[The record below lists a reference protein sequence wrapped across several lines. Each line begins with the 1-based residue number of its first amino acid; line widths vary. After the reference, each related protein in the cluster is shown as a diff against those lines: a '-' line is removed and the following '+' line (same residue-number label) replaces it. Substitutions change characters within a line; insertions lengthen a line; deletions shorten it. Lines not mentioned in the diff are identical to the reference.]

1 MEQGLHNA
9 AAKQL
14 LETSSAADETLEPS
28 FERMLMDLASWEVH
42 QDDDDFELL
51 SAHADSDASS
61 VDVVADILDRTQ
73 HCCVRILQ

>member
-28 FERMLMDLASWEVH
+28 FERMLMDLASWKVRH
-42 QDDDDFELL
+42 DDDDALIV
-51 SAHADSDASS
+51 S
-61 VDVVADILDRTQ
+61 R
-73 HCCVRILQ
+73 